1 MKILVAVDSSGSFV
15 GDERWEHTKKI
26 VNETVNALARTSVVE
41 IVKVRCDGL
50 APVSLEEFNEGWDFQ
65 GGDGGGMDEK
75 LLNGLDY
82 DKVLFITDGFVEL
95 TNFDD
100 KVAVM
105 ILEDPDYV
113 EDPNPIVGFICQN
126 CGKEKSQH
134 QAAHQFC
141 PEKKGYFSNVNK
153 FEPDLTLP
161 VRRFTI

>member
-15 GDERWEHTKKI
+15 CSERWEHTKKI
-26 VNETVNALARTSVVE
+26 VNETVNALEKTSEVE
-41 IVKVRCDGL
+41 IVKVRYDKL
-50 APVSLEEFNEGWDFQ
+50 VPVTLEEFNEGWDFK

-75 LLNGLDY
+75 LLNGLEY
-82 DKVLFITDGFVEL
+82 DKVLFVTDGFVDI
-95 TNFDD
+95 TSFDD
-100 KVAVM
+100 NVAVM

-113 EDPNPIVGFICQN
+113 EDPNPIVGFMCQN
-126 CGKEKSQH
+126 CGKEKNLH
-134 QAAHQFC
+134 QATVHWC